1 MIYDQSLNQYLVY
14 LFVVNARL
22 YNIDLL
28 VNPRKWIDNRVV
40 REKQE
45 DRREV
50 DEIAKN
56 KKLPL

>member
-1 MIYDQSLNQYLVY
+1 VY

-40 REKQE
+40 GEKQE